1 MTDVAL
7 RQLDDIEDRG
17 SIGLIAEL
25 DGKRTSLIAVRQ
37 GDAVFL
43 YVNICPHIGAPLD
56 FEPGR
61 FLNLER
67 DHIQCAMHGALFNI
81 HDGVCVVGPCTGEAL
96 TPVASVLRE
105 GEVFLAV

>member
-7 RQLDDIEDRG
+7 CQLDDIEDRG
-17 SIGLIAEL
+17 SIGLVAEL
-25 DGKRTSLIAVRQ
+25 NGQRTSLIAVRE

-43 YVNICPHIGAPLD
+43 YVNLCPHIGAPLD

-61 FLNLER
+61 FMNLER
-67 DHIQCAMHGALFNI
+67 DHIQCAMHGALFRI
-81 HDGVCVVGPCTGEAL
+81 HDGGCVQGPCTGEHL

-105 GEVFLAV
+105 GAVFLAV